1 MIYEI
6 VKNNSFKNP
15 DKIALVFDKAY
26 TYKEIIE
33 LVDNYKYKFPKFSHV
48 AVLFENSIEFVV
60 FILLAS
66 KYQFSII
73 PLSVYTK
80 NIDFYVDKM
89 DIDFIVTKDEI
100 KKLNITKKEF
110 HNYILVTTSGS
121 TSEPKPIVL
130 TEEIKLKRIEIA
142 KSTYNLSDKDTIL
155 ISTPLYHSLAIR
167 GVLMSLVLNATGV
180 VLKQFNP
187 KEYLQTIQDKKVT
200 FSFSVSSQLEAISD
214 IIIDYDVSSVKS
226 MVSTS
231 YSIKQEIKKKLLEY
245 FDIYECYG
253 TSEIGCITHL
263 SPQDIKIASNSVG
276 KALKSVEI
284 KIENG
289 EIIAN
294 SLWRAKEY
302 YKIKTIP
309 EWFNTGDLGEI
320 KEGYLYYKGRT
331 KELIKTG
338 GISVYPIDIEK
349 VILEID
355 GVKEVAVIGL
365 DDSYFGE
372 IVAAI
377 IVGDVKKNEIMR
389 YLQKRLL
396 PYQIP
401 LFYDIVDTLPKNH
414 MGKLQ
419 KFKLKEKYKHID
431 IGKRLK
437 GIK

>member
-6 VKNNSFKNP
+6 VKNNSLKNP

-33 LVDNYKYKFPKFSHV
+33 LVDNYEYKFPKFSHV

-60 FILLAS
+60 FMLLAS

-73 PLSVYTK
+73 PLSVHTK
-80 NIDFYVDKM
+80 NIDFYIDKM

-100 KKLNITKKEF
+100 KKLNFTKKEF
-110 HNYILVTTSGS
+110 HEFILVTTSGS

-130 TEEIKLKRIEIA
+130 TEEIKLKRINIA
-142 KSTYNLSDKDTIL
+142 KSTYNLSNKDTIL

-167 GVLMSLVLNATGV
+167 GVLMSLVLNATGI

-187 KEYLQTIQDKKVT
+187 KEYLQTLQDKKIT

-214 IIIDYDVSSVKS
+214 IIVDYDVSFVKS

-231 YSIKQEIKKKLLEY
+231 YSIKSEIKKKLLEY

-263 SPQDIKIASNSVG
+263 SPQDIKTHPNSVG
-276 KALKSVEI
+276 KALKGVEI

-289 EIIAN
+289 EIIAK
-294 SLWRAKEY
+294 SPWKAKEY

-320 KEGYLYYKGRT
+320 KDGYLYYKGRT

-355 GVKEVAVIGL
+355 GVKEVAVVGL

-377 IVGDVKKNEIMR
+377 IVGNVKKNEVMR

-401 LFYDIVDTLPKNH
+401 LFYDIVDFLPKNH

-419 KFKLKEKYKHID
+419 KYKLKEKYKHID
-431 IGKRLK
+431 IGKRLR